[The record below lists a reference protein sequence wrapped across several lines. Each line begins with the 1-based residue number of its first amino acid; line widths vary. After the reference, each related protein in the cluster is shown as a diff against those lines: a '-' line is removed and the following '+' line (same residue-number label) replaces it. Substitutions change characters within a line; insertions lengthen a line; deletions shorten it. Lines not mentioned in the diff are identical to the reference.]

1 MLFAYEALRTDGTAV
16 VDRLEAGDRLAAAN
30 ALRERGL
37 VVLRLEPAAE
47 DASAAGGGWS
57 ARRRRITHRDRILF
71 TRQLKMLLEAGAPLV
86 PALEAAEEQ
95 TLKPVMRQVLRRL
108 RARVEQGDSLARALE
123 EEAEL
128 FDPVFRS
135 MVATGEAT
143 ATLPQVFGR
152 LAALAQQQEQARKQV
167 LGALLYPAILSV
179 LMLGVIVVLLL
190 FVVPRFRALFLSL
203 RSPLPV
209 TTELLFAA
217 SDFATRHGV
226 WVLGLL
232 AAGVTAGVLALRLP
246 ATRVWLDE
254 VQLRLPLLGPLV
266 RRLLFAR
273 VLRVWAAMLRSHVPV
288 LDALRQSRAAIR
300 NAACLR
306 ALSQVEEAVTSGG
319 RLGPALAS
327 AGLADAVI
335 VAALRTG
342 EENGRLAE
350 ATEFVSNWLDEDNA
364 ATIQQVTRLAEPLLL
379 AVMGVVVGFVAM
391 SLFVPLFDLASAAG

>member
-1 MLFAYEALRTDGTAV
+1 MLFVYEALRTDGTAV
-16 VDRLEAGDRLAAAN
+16 VDRLEAGDRLAAAG

-37 VVLRLEPAAE
+37 VVLRLEATTEDAPAA
-47 DASAAGGGWS
+47 GPGWS
-57 ARRRRITHRDRILF
+57 VLSHRITHRDRMLF

-95 TLKPVMRQVLRRL
+95 TLKPVMRQLLRRL
-108 RARVEQGDSLARALE
+108 RVRVEQGDSLARALE
-123 EEAEL
+123 DEAEL

-190 FVVPRFRALFLSL
+190 FVVPRFRTLFLSL

-217 SDFATRHGV
+217 SEFATRYGLY
-226 WVLGLL
+226 VLGLL
-232 AAGVTAGVLALRLP
+232 AAGVTVGVLALRMP
-246 ATRVWLDE
+246 ATRAWLDDL
-254 VQLRLPLLGPLV
+254 QLRLPLLGPLV

-273 VLRVWAAMLRSHVPV
+273 ILRVWAAMLRSHVPV
-288 LDALRQSRAAIR
+288 LDALQQSRAAVR

-306 ALSQVEEAVTSGG
+306 ALAQVEEAVTSGG
-319 RLGPALAS
+319 RLGPSLAS
-327 AGLADAVI
+327 TRLADAVI

-350 ATEFVSNWLDEDNA
+350 ATEFVSGWLDEDNA
-364 ATIQQVTRLAEPLLL
+364 ATIHQLTRLAEPLLL
-379 AVMGVVVGFVAM
+379 ALMGVVVGFVAM

>member
-1 MLFAYEALRTDGTAV
+1 MLFVYEALRTDGTAV
-16 VDRLEAGDRLAAAN
+16 VDRLEAGDRLAAAG

-37 VVLRLEPAAE
+37 VVLRLEATTEDAPAA
-47 DASAAGGGWS
+47 GPGWS
-57 ARRRRITHRDRILF
+57 VLSHRITHRDRILF

-95 TLKPVMRQVLRRL
+95 TLKPVMRQLLRRL
-108 RARVEQGDSLARALE
+108 RVRVEQGDSLARALE
-123 EEAEL
+123 DEAEL

-190 FVVPRFRALFLSL
+190 FVVPRFRTLFLSL

-217 SDFATRHGV
+217 SEFATRYGLY
-226 WVLGLL
+226 VLGLL
-232 AAGVTAGVLALRLP
+232 AAGVTVGVLALRMP
-246 ATRVWLDE
+246 ATRAWLDDL
-254 VQLRLPLLGPLV
+254 QLRLPLLGPLV
-266 RRLLFAR
+266 RRLQFAR
-273 VLRVWAAMLRSHVPV
+273 ILRVWAAMLRSHVPV
-288 LDALRQSRAAIR
+288 LDALQQSRAAVR

-306 ALSQVEEAVTSGG
+306 ALAQVEEAVTSGG
-319 RLGPALAS
+319 RLGPSLAS
-327 AGLADAVI
+327 TRLADAVI

-350 ATEFVSNWLDEDNA
+350 ATEFVSGWLDEDNA
-364 ATIQQVTRLAEPLLL
+364 ATIHQLTRLAEPLLL
-379 AVMGVVVGFVAM
+379 ALMGVVVGFVAM

>member
-1 MLFAYEALRTDGTAV
+1 MLFTYEALRTDGTAV
-16 VDRLEAGDRLAAAN
+16 VDRLEAGDRLAAAG

-37 VVLRLEPAAE
+37 VVLRLEATTEDVPAA
-47 DASAAGGGWS
+47 GPGWNVLS
-57 ARRRRITHRDRILF
+57 RRITHRDRILF

-95 TLKPVMRQVLRRL
+95 TLKPAMRQLLRRL
-108 RARVEQGDSLARALE
+108 RVRVEQGDSLAHALE
-123 EEAEL
+123 DEAEL

-179 LMLGVIVVLLL
+179 LMLGVIAVLLL
-190 FVVPRFRALFLSL
+190 FVVPRFRTLFLSL

-217 SDFATRHGV
+217 SEFATRHGL
-226 WVLGLL
+226 WLLGLL
-232 AAGVTAGVLALRLP
+232 AAVVTGGVLALRLP
-246 ATRVWLDE
+246 ATRAWLDDL
-254 VQLRLPLLGPLV
+254 QLRLPLLGPLV

-273 VLRVWAAMLRSHVPV
+273 ILRVWAAMLRSHVPV
-288 LDALRQSRAAIR
+288 LDALRQSRAAVR
-300 NAACLR
+300 NAACLQ
-306 ALSQVEEAVTSGG
+306 ALAQVEEAVTSGG
-319 RLGPALAS
+319 RLGPSLAS
-327 AGLADAVI
+327 TRLADAVI

-350 ATEFVSNWLDEDNA
+350 ATEFVSGWLDEDNA
-364 ATIQQVTRLAEPLLL
+364 ATIHQLTRLAEPLLL